1 MKLEKTNN
9 TDAGLAQEP
18 ATQNAYAETSAGR
31 GSYWQLNPV
40 FRELID
46 IYRDS
51 GKKRG
56 LKEST
61 IYKTSFSASSFL
73 LAMQNRGRESLN
85 AAKPYVNLHG
95 KGGKI
100 RTAYLLPRAV
110 EHIRIYLKA
119 FHEPEANPEVYLFY
133 SRVGGKYVKLTEPAL
148 DKRIKMYAADAHK
161 KCPEVP
167 LNTHAHQFRHGLLS
181 RRDPKRY
188 QLPSVQLHTAHKY
201 CL

>member
-31 GSYWQLNPV
+31 GAYWQLNPV

-56 LKEST
+56 LKEFT

-73 LAMQNRGRESLN
+73 LAMQSRGRESLN
-85 AAKPYVNLHG
+85 DIDEKDV
-95 KGGKI
+95 I
-100 RTAYLLPRAV
+100 
-110 EHIRIYLKA
+110 
-119 FHEPEANPEVYLFY
+119 
-133 SRVGGKYVKLTEPAL
+133 S
-148 DKRIKMYAADAHK
+148 
-161 KCPEVP
+161 
-167 LNTHAHQFRHGLLS
+167 
-181 RRDPKRY
+181 
-188 QLPSVQLHTAHKY
+188 
-201 CL
+201 

>member
-61 IYKTSFSASSFL
+61 IYKTSLPDNGAGHSAHPVFFWRCRTV
-73 LAMQNRGRESLN
+73 AG
-85 AAKPYVNLHG
+85 NL
-95 KGGKI
+95 
-100 RTAYLLPRAV
+100 
-110 EHIRIYLKA
+110 
-119 FHEPEANPEVYLFY
+119 
-133 SRVGGKYVKLTEPAL
+133 
-148 DKRIKMYAADAHK
+148 
-161 KCPEVP
+161 
-167 LNTHAHQFRHGLLS
+167 
-181 RRDPKRY
+181 
-188 QLPSVQLHTAHKY
+188 
-201 CL
+201 